1 MHSHYRIWYDRMIFI
16 EIKSAVTI
24 ELENIQAEINRLQ
37 HSSDACADLP
47 PETVTLQLK
56 DS

>member
-1 MHSHYRIWYDRMIFI
+1 MHSHYRIWYDRMIFA

-24 ELENIQAEINRLQ
+24 ELEIFKVKSIDFRAAHVFTQAYYQ
-37 HSSDACADLP
+37 K
-47 PETVTLQLK
+47 VTLQLK